1 MKKPRKATAKRKPA
15 ARKKPAAPKRKPVPR
30 KKPAARPKAKPGK
43 KTAPKKRGAGPI
55 EGEVARVVAFFRI
68 PVVAVLK
75 VTEGPLKPGDQVWIR
90 GHTTDLK
97 QTIASMQVNHK
108 PIPEA
113 KKGMEVGVK
122 VSSRVRRGDRVYRI
136 S

>member
-1 MKKPRKATAKRKPA
+1 MK
-15 ARKKPAAPKRKPVPR
+15 KKPAPR
-30 KKPAARPKAKPGK
+30 KKPAARKVKARKP
-43 KTAPKKRGAGPI
+43 APKKKIAVKKPAASKKGAFVPM
-55 EGEVARVVAFFRI
+55 EGEIARVAAFFRI

-75 VTEGPLKPGDQVWIR
+75 VTVGPIKAGDQVWIR

-97 QTIASMQVNHK
+97 QTITSMQVDHK
-108 PIPEA
+108 PVPEA

-136 S
+136 A

>member
-1 MKKPRKATAKRKPA
+1 MKKPT
-15 ARKKPAAPKRKPVPR
+15 R
-30 KKPAARPKAKPGK
+30 KKPAARPKAKPAEK
-43 KTAPKKRGAGPI
+43 AAAPKKKRGASPL

-75 VTEGPLKPGDQVWIR
+75 VTDGPLKAGDQVWIR

-97 QTIASMQVNHK
+97 QTIASMQVDHK

-136 S
+136 T

>member
-1 MKKPRKATAKRKPA
+1 MKKPT
-15 ARKKPAAPKRKPVPR
+15 R
-30 KKPAARPKAKPGK
+30 KKPAARLKAKPAK
-43 KTAPKKRGAGPI
+43 KAAAPKKRGAAPL

-75 VTEGPLKPGDQVWIR
+75 VTVGPLKAGDPVWIR

-97 QTIASMQVNHK
+97 QTIASMQVDHK

-122 VSSRVRRGDRVYRI
+122 VSARVRRGDRVYRI
-136 S
+136 T